1 MGRHWVWIGYFGDR
15 NSNVNLL
22 MRDFEGSLVSEA
34 TSYSTQRSYSDQR
47 RQTHH
52 LEMIFPDALK
62 AKGFMKAAKK
72 VHVKYV
78 YLADKTPDWDAIRYK
93 WM

>member
-1 MGRHWVWIGYFGDR
+1 LGDR
-15 NSNVNLL
+15 NASVNLL
-22 MRDFEGSLVSEA
+22 MMDFEGSLVSEG
-34 TSYSTQRSYSDQR
+34 TSYSNQR

-78 YLADKTPDWDAIRYK
+78 YLTDKTPDWDAIRHK